1 MRRLAQERAQQEA
14 VSAVGREHSLG
25 GCLGGFEHFF
35 ELECAAVGRPSF
47 DGVEAVDQTF
57 ADLLDRICRL
67 LAVTQCERRST
78 HEAAACAAQ
87 AETILAKLAEETTA
101 AQENL
106 AELKQK
112 AADREAAR
120 AKRSQARLDLAAAR
134 KVGKEKRSQEK
145 ALEAEANKK
154 LK

>member
-1 MRRLAQERAQQEA
+1 MWGPRRRPRS
-14 VSAVGREHSLG
+14 SAPCS
-25 GCLGGFEHFF
+25 
-35 ELECAAVGRPSF
+35 
-47 DGVEAVDQTF
+47 
-57 ADLLDRICRL
+57 
-67 LAVTQCERRST
+67 
-78 HEAAACAAQ
+78 
-87 AETILAKLAEETTA
+87 ETILAKLAEETTA

-134 KVGKEKRSQEK
+134 KAGKEKRSQEK